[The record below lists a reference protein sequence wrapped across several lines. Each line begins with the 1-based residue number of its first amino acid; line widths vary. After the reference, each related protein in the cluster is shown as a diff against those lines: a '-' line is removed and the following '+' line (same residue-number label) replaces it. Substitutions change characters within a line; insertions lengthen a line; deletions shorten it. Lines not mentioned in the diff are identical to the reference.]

1 MRNSMGFGYKEYSF
15 SNSVYIHSQ
24 NLASSM
30 CLEFNIEYYG
40 IFQILRFQT
49 PLADTQSE
57 LTLNTFTI
65 TLITK
70 KLTFISYSW
79 DVLLKHQIIL
89 KYFLKYRFFTDM

>member
-1 MRNSMGFGYKEYSF
+1 MLYITVFMQNSMGFGYKEYSF

-49 PLADTQSE
+49 PLANTQSKIE
-57 LTLNTFTI
+57 I
-65 TLITK
+65 H
-70 KLTFISYSW
+70 Y
-79 DVLLKHQIIL
+79 
-89 KYFLKYRFFTDM
+89 